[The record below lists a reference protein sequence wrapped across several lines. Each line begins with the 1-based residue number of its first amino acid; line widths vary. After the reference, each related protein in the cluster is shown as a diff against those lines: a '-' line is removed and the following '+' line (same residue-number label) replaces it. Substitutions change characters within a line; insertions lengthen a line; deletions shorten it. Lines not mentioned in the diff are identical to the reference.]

1 MRLRQEAGAGDWR
14 LGNSFRLVLG
24 CCLLLTLCGC
34 RKPPA
39 PSPQPPTSVPQTW
52 GERGSKSGQFFEP
65 RAITIAP
72 NNFAY
77 LVDSTGRIQKWTLDG
92 KIVKFWRP
100 PTIANGRPEGVAV
113 LHDGNIAVTDTHY
126 SRVLVYSPEG
136 KLLRQFG
143 SYGKKP
149 GQFLLVTGICV
160 DPDGNIFT
168 ADYGGDF
175 DRISKW
181 TPAGKLLGAW
191 PGHGESPRQF
201 RRPCGLAI
209 SKAGDLLV
217 ADIGNHRIQV
227 LDRMTGKFKGVIGTR
242 GRAPGQFTYPY
253 GVSVAPSGNIYTVEY
268 GAHRVQKWSPEG
280 KFLQSFGKAG
290 RAPGQFANPWGL
302 VVDKDEN
309 VYVCDTQNHRV
320 QKFRM
325 P

>member
-1 MRLRQEAGAGDWR
+1 MKLMHARRFAVCIFIALFLAGC
-14 LGNSFRLVLG
+14 N
-24 CCLLLTLCGC
+24 
-34 RKPPA
+34 PA
-39 PSPQPPTSVPQTW
+39 PKSPPTIETPTAQVW
-52 GERGSKSGQFFEP
+52 GSRGSSPGQFFEP
-65 RAITIAP
+65 RAVVIAP

-92 KIVKFWRP
+92 KFVKYWRP

-113 LHDGNIAVTDTHY
+113 LHDGNIAITDTHY
-126 SRVLVYSPEG
+126 SRVLVYSPDG
-136 KLLRQFG
+136 KLLRKFG

-149 GQFLLVTGICV
+149 GQLLLVTGICI

-181 TPAGKLLGAW
+181 TPAGVLLAAW
-191 PGHGESPRQF
+191 PGHGEAPRQF

-209 SKAGDLLV
+209 SQSGDLLV
-217 ADIGNHRIQV
+217 ADIGNHRIQI
-227 LDRMTGKFKGVIGTR
+227 LDRMTGKFKGTIGTR
-242 GRAPGQFTYPY
+242 GRAEGQLTYPY
-253 GVSVAPSGNIYTVEY
+253 GVAVAPSGNIYTVEY
-268 GAHRVQKWSPEG
+268 GAHRVQKWSSDG
-280 KFLQSFGKAG
+280 KFLKSFGKAG

-302 VVDKDEN
+302 AVDKNEN

-320 QKFRM
+320 QKFRL